1 VRTARGTRMKFEGK
15 TPSGIDTTSSANSL
29 VTGLAFATYL
39 DTEECALASGQP
51 EWYGLVQGDDAFFI
65 VSPELWNEM
74 DGSTGLLIEYLA
86 GLGLKFE
93 VGACECNYTNPGP
106 ADFCSGFFWW
116 YPDGTCL
123 WGTKPMRAAMKS
135 FLVDAR
141 LYPGEEATMMQIK
154 ATAQSLDG
162 RTSHIPVL
170 RTVVKKGLAAYPKK
184 VKAKKLE
191 QHAIAGVNIRKA
203 PDFDYAARLY
213 KLEVSDFERV
223 ERLIEEGGFPIQLN
237 DPAVER
243 MLAVEGVELAGYGD
257 IVAPLQHTEM
267 DAGMSFR
274 TVVLP
279 GEYQF
284 GDFVVP
290 GAEVRYA

>member
-1 VRTARGTRMKFEGK
+1 
-15 TPSGIDTTSSANSL
+15 
-29 VTGLAFATYL
+29 
-39 DTEECALASGQP
+39 
-51 EWYGLVQGDDAFFI
+51 
-65 VSPELWNEM
+65 
-74 DGSTGLLIEYLA
+74 
-86 GLGLKFE
+86 
-93 VGACECNYTNPGP
+93 
-106 ADFCSGFFWW
+106 
-116 YPDGTCL
+116 
-123 WGTKPMRAAMKS
+123 
-135 FLVDAR
+135 
-141 LYPGEEATMMQIK
+141 
-154 ATAQSLDG
+154 
-162 RTSHIPVL
+162 
-170 RTVVKKGLAAYPKK
+170 